1 MTAQREYQ
9 PLWPHVEAEL
19 EKRQPGSWR
28 GAHLSRDGWLDGYH
42 SPLREDRVPSFSVLP
57 DTPTTP
63 GAFKDFGGETGSI
76 AELARL
82 LGIDPR
88 ISGDRPGLARRTPAP
103 RSSARA
109 ERVTAAPAPEP
120 LPTPVEPW
128 VIDLAAAA
136 HDAYQ
141 HGESAE
147 AQAVRAYIES
157 RGLSSLAERFRF
169 GVVDAGVIARV
180 TIPRRDKWR
189 GRLIIPT
196 LRGDDVMWVKARYVG
211 PLSADEL
218 KSKRIRKYDGP
229 EGGGM
234 PPYNAA
240 DALPC
245 VARHGFAYL
254 VEGELDAAATLAGMG
269 DDTYPVLGL
278 PGGTLSPDWARRL
291 AGAGFPIIIV
301 MDADKAGGSHA
312 TKVERELRKA
322 GALTMTAAPPAGHLD
337 HNAAL
342 VAMGRADFAAAIGA
356 TVAAALAAL
365 DEMPEVPTRGK
376 AARGKGP
383 AVDMDALLGGGV
395 QIPGSPD
402 YFIDD
407 TSIFQV
413 RMRDGDAKRVG
424 IDWRPYVS
432 GSTYIE
438 GDEPGKRVTFHLG
451 LSPDGLDARPVPA
464 PTVKDA
470 TCWEHWPQCV
480 GYASR
485 QERDALYNAVLLLAS
500 QRPRTVGY
508 DATGWHVIDGRSTYL
523 SGGACINADGPVE
536 GITVQLTGVLGRFRL
551 PAPPVLDSDAARD
564 AIRAAVDLLRVAPLS
579 VTAPLVGAVWLAPL
593 RAALG
598 EEAPDFTP
606 WFHGPSGV
614 FKSELN
620 ALAQAHYGPFTADS
634 LPASFADTGP
644 GQEKVLWG
652 AKDAY
657 VAVEDYHPA
666 SDPAEAHAM
675 SRTAQR
681 LLRAVG
687 NGTGRNLSTRDG
699 GLRPDKP
706 PRCVPVATGEL
717 LPDGHSAMA
726 RAFAV
731 PVEPAAVDVAGL
743 TEAQR
748 RAPSYALAMAVYLQ
762 TIAAGMDD
770 TGADGL
776 CATLPDRYREL
787 RLIVQQKGGHARGPG
802 QVAHLFLALEKFLTF
817 AYAAGAIDDVSCAD
831 LLTAAWDALASL
843 AADMAAELSGTSPV
857 ERFMALLVDGFSSKR
872 AYLTGDDGG
881 PPADPLFWGWEPDPL
896 TAGGYRHGSGTR
908 LGVVT
913 DEWMLLFP
921 EETYRYVVAAAR
933 AAGEVFPV
941 KLQTLTKRLAEAGII
956 QTQDAAGRHRT
967 VKEIIDGKRRQ
978 VLKLARTGKA
988 GPAVDAAMAADGESN
1003 AEGAVL

>member
-19 EKRQPGSWR
+19 DKRQPSGWC
-28 GAHLSRDGWLDGYH
+28 GAHLSKDGWLDGYH

-57 DTPTTP
+57 DTPTSP
-63 GAFKDFGGETGSI
+63 GAFKDFGGEAGSM

-82 LGIDPR
+82 LDIDPR
-88 ISGDRPGLARRTPAP
+88 ISGSQPGLARRTPAP
-103 RSSARA
+103 RSM
-109 ERVTAAPAPEP
+109 AAPAPEP
-120 LPTPVEPW
+120 QPTPVEPW

-141 HGESAE
+141 HSDSAE
-147 AQAVRAYIES
+147 AQAARAYVVE
-157 RGLSSLAERFRF
+157 RGLSSLVERARF

-180 TIPRRDKWR
+180 DVPRRNKWR

-196 LRGDDVMWVKARYVG
+196 LRGDDVVWIKARYVG
-211 PLSADEL
+211 PLSTDEL

-229 EGGGM
+229 EGSGI
-234 PPYNAA
+234 PLYNAA
-240 DALPC
+240 AALPH
-245 VARHGFAYL
+245 VARHGFIYV
-254 VEGELDAAATLAGMG
+254 VEGELDAVATLAGMG
-269 DDTYPVLGL
+269 DKTYPVIGL
-278 PGGTLSPDWARRL
+278 PGGTLSLDWARRL
-291 AGAGFPIIIV
+291 AGAGFPVIV
-301 MDADKAGGSHA
+301 AMDADKAGGSHA
-312 TKVERELRKA
+312 KKAERELRTA
-322 GALTMTAAPPAGHLD
+322 GALTVTVAPPAGHLD

-356 TVAAALAAL
+356 TVAAALASLA
-365 DEMPEVPTRGK
+365 EVPEVPTRGK

-395 QIPGSPD
+395 PIPGSPD

-407 TSIFQV
+407 RFIFQI
-413 RMRDGDAKRVG
+413 RMRDGNAQRVG
-424 IDWRPYVS
+424 IDWRPYVR
-432 GSTYIE
+432 GWTYIE
-438 GDEPGKRVTFHLG
+438 GGENGKRVTFDMG
-451 LSPDGLDARPVPA
+451 VSADFSDARPVPA
-464 PTVKDA
+464 STVKDA
-470 TCWEHWPQCV
+470 TCWEHFPQCV
-480 GYASR
+480 GFAPR
-485 QERDALYNAVLLLAS
+485 PWRDALFNAVLYLAS
-500 QRPRTVGY
+500 QVPRTVGY
-508 DATGWHVIDGRSTYL
+508 DAIGVHVIDGLHTFV
-523 SGGACINADGPVE
+523 SGGVSINADGPVE
-536 GITVQLTGVLGRFRL
+536 GLAVQLPGVLGRFKL
-551 PAPPVLDSDAARD
+551 PAPPRDSDAARD

-593 RAALG
+593 STALG
-598 EEAPDFTP
+598 EEAPDFTL

-614 FKSELN
+614 FKSELS

-644 GQEKVLWG
+644 GQEKVLYG

-657 VAVEDYHPA
+657 VAVDDYHPA

-681 LLRAVG
+681 LLRARG
-687 NGTGRNLSTRDG
+687 NGTGRNLSTREG
-699 GLRPDKP
+699 ELRESKP

-717 LPDGHSAMA
+717 LPDGQSALA

-731 PVEPAAVDVAGL
+731 PVEPGAVDVGRL
-743 TEAQR
+743 TESQR
-748 RAPSYALAMAVYLQ
+748 HTSSYALAMAAYIQ
-762 TIAAGMDD
+762 TIMARMDD
-770 TGADGL
+770 TGPDGL
-776 CATLPDRYREL
+776 CATLPTHYRDL
-787 RLIVQQKGGHARGPG
+787 RLCYQQQGGHARGPG
-802 QVAHLFLALEKFLTF
+802 QVAHLFLGLEQFLTF
-817 AYAAGAIDDVSCAD
+817 AHAAGAIDDVSCAD
-831 LLTAAWDALASL
+831 LLTAAWAALASL
-843 AADMAAELSGTSPV
+843 AADMAAELSGASPV

-881 PPADPLFWGWEPDPL
+881 PPDDALFWGWEPDPL

-941 KLQTLTKRLAEAGII
+941 KLQTLTKRLAEAGLI
-956 QTQDAAGRHRT
+956 QTEDAAGRQRT
-967 VKEIIDGKRRQ
+967 VKEIIDGKRRR
-978 VLKLARTGKA
+978 VIKLSRTGRA
-988 GPAVDAAMAADGESN
+988 GPASDTANDADSSSDGS
-1003 AEGAVL
+1003 EGVTL